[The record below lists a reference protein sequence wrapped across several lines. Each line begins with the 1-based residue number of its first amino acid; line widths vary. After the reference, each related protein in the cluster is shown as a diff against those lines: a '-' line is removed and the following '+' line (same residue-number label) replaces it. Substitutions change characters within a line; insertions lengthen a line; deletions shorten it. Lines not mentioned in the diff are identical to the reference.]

1 MLKVYMDR
9 AAKRDAK
16 DEVMCVACVM
26 FKPTAYKQFVR
37 SWNRMLK
44 AWGAKAFHAR
54 DFYPG
59 AREFKRDTPKRQQLY
74 EEDSRRIPQMIAKCI
89 SRILVISFRPSEFL
103 QVAPGKWKEVVGTS
117 LHSQA
122 AQICLLSNGDWLK
135 EKRLPHES
143 FAYFMESGDE
153 DEAEVLRSVAI
164 MRKHEK
170 TAQHIKVASFTSVDK
185 GQARGLEAA
194 DCVAWHWNKYYMD
207 SERTGSVRRPRKDF
221 LFIAETARGR
231 CDCIFATGEDL
242 KILFSLPKTGGIKI
256 SSTT

>member
-9 AAKRDAK
+9 AAKRDAN
-16 DEVMCVACVM
+16 DEVMCVACVV
-26 FKPTAYKQFVR
+26 FKPTACKQFVR
-37 SWNRMLK
+37 PWNRMLK

-59 AREFKRDTPKRQQLY
+59 TREFKRDTPKRQLLY
-74 EEDSRRIPQMIAKCI
+74 EEDSRRIPQMIAKSI
-89 SRILVISFRPSEFL
+89 SRILVISFRPTEFL
-103 QVAPGKWKEVVGTS
+103 QVAPEKWKEVVGTS

-170 TAQHIKVASFTSVDK
+170 TARHIKVASFTTIDK

-207 SERTGSVRRPRKDF
+207 TERAERTRPTRKDF
-221 LFIAETARGR
+221 LSLVDLAKGKSQV
-231 CDCIFATGEDL
+231 IFATGDDL
-242 KILFSLPKTGGIKI
+242 KYLFSLFPPEKLEAEI
-256 SSTT
+256 

>member
-1 MLKVYMDR
+1 MFRAYMDR
-9 AAKRDAK
+9 AAKRDAS
-16 DEVMCVACVM
+16 DEVMCVACVI

-37 SWNRMLK
+37 SWNRLLK
-44 AWGAKAFHAR
+44 AWGAKAFHAK

-59 AREFKRDTPKRQQLY
+59 AREFKRDTPERQALY
-74 EEDSRRIPQMIAKCI
+74 DEDSRRIPQMIATAI
-89 SRILVISFRPSEFL
+89 SRILVVSFRPAEFL
-103 QVAPGKWKEVVGTS
+103 AVAPAEWKAFRDN
-117 LHSQA
+117 LHSLAVQA
-122 AQICLLSNGDWLK
+122 CLLNNGDWLT
-135 EKRLPHES
+135 EKKHSHES

-153 DEAEVLRSVAI
+153 GEAEVLRAVQGLRAH
-164 MRKHEK
+164 KK
-170 TAQHIKVASFTSVDK
+170 TSKYIKVASFTTVDK
-185 GQARGLEAA
+185 GLARGLEAA